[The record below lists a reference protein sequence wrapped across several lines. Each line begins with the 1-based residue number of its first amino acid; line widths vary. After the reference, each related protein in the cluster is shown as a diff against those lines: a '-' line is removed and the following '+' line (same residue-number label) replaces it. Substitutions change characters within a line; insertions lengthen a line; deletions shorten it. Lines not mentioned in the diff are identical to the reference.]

1 MIQIQKIAP
10 NKIHEVSA
18 NFFIRTD
25 ESVSA
30 KKRSQPFS
38 SHHSIIQMRKTQS
51 GLPFFTALHPSI
63 LYTPHPA
70 LSTASLLGLFML

>member
-1 MIQIQKIAP
+1 MIQIQKITP
-10 NKIHEVSA
+10 NKIHEASA
-18 NFFIRTD
+18 NCFIRTD

-38 SHHSIIQMRKTQS
+38 SRHSSINMRNAQS
-51 GLPFFTALHPSI
+51 CLPFFTAPHFFI

-70 LSTASLLGLFML
+70 LSTASLLNLFMI